1 MVHEFFPSWSAS
13 PRRLARR
20 NVLGLTAL
28 LTFVASA
35 APVGAQN
42 SGKGFLFKRPA
53 GSFSLRGGYALANAG
68 SGVFDD
74 AVTQLTLDKR
84 DFSSWAFGGDISYAP
99 TPRLDL
105 VFDGQVSIASRNS
118 EFREFIDNN
127 DKPIEQA
134 TKFSRIPLTVDL
146 KYYVT
151 DRGREVSQ
159 FAYIPSRYATY
170 IGVGAGAMYY
180 RFKQN
185 GDFIDFDTDN
195 LEVFSTSIEDSGW
208 TPTVNG
214 LAGFDYSLGPWLALS
229 FEGRYQWARA
239 QLDPDTFV
247 GYDKID
253 LSGFTGTVGFRV
265 RF

>member
-1 MVHEFFPSWSAS
+1 MVHEFFLPRSAR
-13 PRRLARR
+13 PRRLGRR
-20 NVLGLTAL
+20 NALGLVAL
-28 LTFVASA
+28 LAIAVSS

-53 GSFSLRGGYALANAG
+53 GSFSLRGGYAVANAG

-74 AVTQLTLDKR
+74 AITQLTLDKR
-84 DFSSWAFGGDISYAP
+84 DFSSWAFGGDISYAA
-99 TPRLDL
+99 TSRLDL
-105 VFDGQVSIASRNS
+105 VFDGQFSTASRNS
-118 EFREFIDNN
+118 EFRKFVDNN
-127 DKPIEQA
+127 ENPIEQA
-134 TKFSRIPLTVDL
+134 TTFRRIPLTVDL
-146 KYYVT
+146 KFYVT

-170 IGVGAGAMYY
+170 IGVGGGAMYY
-180 RFKQN
+180 RFKQT

-195 LEVFSTSIEDSGW
+195 LEVFSTTIDDSGW

-214 LAGFDYSLGPWLALS
+214 LAGFDYSLGAWVALS